1 MDGGIRGGVPPEASS
16 QPDIQVDFSVG
27 GRGVLRDARG
37 GDMIVG
43 TSTGKTRVVQRQPQS
58 GRLNADVAAMIERAL
73 RQAERETEGLRR
85 RGKKRTSRLARRT
98 LAWRSKAVGSKTQAD
113 QSTSPSANLVASSSS
128 TALAVIVGAPSPGAA
143 KRDLA
148 DIAQGRSR
156 KQKNQPTNKKGD
168 AQMEESKDEVK
179 KMILHG
185 LGGPSGVRWA

>member
-1 MDGGIRGGVPPEASS
+1 
-16 QPDIQVDFSVG
+16 
-27 GRGVLRDARG
+27 
-37 GDMIVG
+37 MIVG